1 MNNSQI
7 TLEELNSDEIQAQLR
22 VILSSPDFQKKPQ
35 LGKFL
40 EFVVTEALAGRQ
52 SQVKQYSVAVRA
64 FGWDAD
70 FDPQT
75 DPIVRIEA
83 RRLRRALD
91 RYYREVGIANP
102 IKITIPLGTYVPEF
116 SKRKFSETSDT
127 VDEQVLKIDPLKA
140 VQLPKVAV
148 LPFTNL
154 APDELDNYVV
164 NGIGEEISS
173 NLARFQELSVIAF
186 YSMRQFQG
194 GEANIQ
200 EIGEQLGISYLVTGS
215 IRVTV
220 DSVRVVVSLVQFP
233 SQEQLWSQIYNR
245 EIADITV
252 FEILDE
258 IVEQIIAII
267 GSGQGVILRNVA
279 QASKHPQ
286 PKNFTV
292 LDAISRYYE
301 SQWNFDTDSFQTIPA
316 ALEKA
321 TEIDPENA
329 LVWAVLGEIYTDFH
343 VHQDPLIKN
352 ALERAEKC
360 AAKALNLDPLCQHAH
375 HLKAYIA
382 LQKGDIDAVV
392 EACNRVVELNPNNS
406 YLIGLAGFWLALVGK
421 YEAGKIIL
429 RRAMELNPYYPPYF
443 HHAFFL
449 DHYRKGE
456 YLPALAEA
464 EKFIMPEYYWDP
476 LDKAIALSALG
487 RISEAQQKLSELQHL
502 TPNFDANP
510 DEFLSAF
517 VLDDHLRRDMLVN
530 LSKIGLTIDSSD

>member
-22 VILSSPDFQKKPQ
+22 VIPSSPDFQKKPQ

-91 RYYREVGIANP
+91 RYYRGVGIANP

-220 DSVRVVVSLVQFP
+220 DYVRVVVSLVQFP

-279 QASKHPQ
+279 PASKHPQ

-301 SQWNFDTDSFQTIPA
+301 SQWNFDTDSF
-316 ALEKA
+316 
-321 TEIDPENA
+321 
-329 LVWAVLGEIYTDFH
+329 
-343 VHQDPLIKN
+343 
-352 ALERAEKC
+352 
-360 AAKALNLDPLCQHAH
+360 
-375 HLKAYIA
+375 
-382 LQKGDIDAVV
+382 
-392 EACNRVVELNPNNS
+392 
-406 YLIGLAGFWLALVGK
+406 
-421 YEAGKIIL
+421 
-429 RRAMELNPYYPPYF
+429 
-443 HHAFFL
+443 
-449 DHYRKGE
+449 
-456 YLPALAEA
+456 
-464 EKFIMPEYYWDP
+464 
-476 LDKAIALSALG
+476 
-487 RISEAQQKLSELQHL
+487 
-502 TPNFDANP
+502 
-510 DEFLSAF
+510 
-517 VLDDHLRRDMLVN
+517 
-530 LSKIGLTIDSSD
+530 